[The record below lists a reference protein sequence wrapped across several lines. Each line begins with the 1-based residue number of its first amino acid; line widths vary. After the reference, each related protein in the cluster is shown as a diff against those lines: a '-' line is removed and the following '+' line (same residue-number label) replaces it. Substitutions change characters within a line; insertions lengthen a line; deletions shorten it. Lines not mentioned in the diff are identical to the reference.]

1 VRDERAI
8 REIFVDGLVAGAV
21 HQIND
26 VATRKA
32 WLDGTRDLRFDELAM
47 DSLARMELCIAIEIG
62 TGVSMAPEELGRYA
76 SLGELATAVR
86 ERIDA

>member
-1 VRDERAI
+1 VRDERGI

-21 HQIND
+21 QQIND
-26 VATRKA
+26 AATRKA

-76 SLGELATAVR
+76 SLGELAAAVR

>member
-1 VRDERAI
+1 MRDERGI

-21 HQIND
+21 QQIND
-26 VATRKA
+26 AATRKA

-76 SLGELATAVR
+76 SLGELAAAVR